1 MNQYPRHRATENKP
15 HRINQPKDYEDEQDL
30 YAPKYSDSAET
41 KELKGRMRMLIG
53 KLAASRK
60 EKEAVAKQN

>member
-1 MNQYPRHRATENKP
+1 MRQFPKHRPSENKP
-15 HRINQPKDYEDEQDL
+15 HRSNLPKDYEDEQDL
-30 YAPKYSDSAET
+30 YQPRYSDSAET
-41 KELKGRMRMLIG
+41 KDLKSRMRLLIG